1 MALAGRD
8 MRNAAS
14 LAAGLATIAVL
25 AAGVFVSVGCG
36 GSEPRKD
43 ASATAAPTAT
53 PPATEDPEPTPV
65 ATSAGANATSTPEP
79 TPAATPVATAAPC
92 RYRRPDEPPPTPA
105 ATAAPT
111 TAAATAAPTTAAAT
125 AAPTTAAATAAP
137 TTAAA
142 TAAPTPSPA
151 AERTPKPSA
160 AEGAERGPDSPEVS
174 ERPAQE
180 PKPTPSGVSTTTG
193 GSQGAAASA
202 RGQEYTWHDG
212 DHVQSVYLETTLVI
226 QPSTENTDDDIVARD
241 DGEASIVQAQPRH
254 DEADTDPVFRSQAGD
269 LMTLPGGVLLALDPE
284 WDQARVD
291 RFFSDN
297 RIDRS
302 LVQERDFATN
312 AFFVETDPGFP
323 SLNLANE
330 LAEQEGVLISSPNW
344 RTEVSLR

>member
-1 MALAGRD
+1 

-36 GSEPRKD
+36 GSEPLKD
-43 ASATAAPTAT
+43 ASAAAVPTAT

-79 TPAATPVATAAPC
+79 TPAATPTS
-92 RYRRPDEPPPTPA
+92 TPA

-111 TAAATAAPTTAAAT
+111 TPAATAAAT
-125 AAPTTAAATAAP
+125 PAPAP
-137 TTAAA
+137 
-142 TAAPTPSPA
+142 AP
-151 AERTPKPSA
+151 ERTPKPSA
-160 AEGAERGPDSPEVS
+160 AEGGERGPDSSEVS
-174 ERPAQE
+174 KRPAQE
-180 PKPTPSGVSTTTG
+180 PKATPSGISKTTG
-193 GSQGAAASA
+193 SSQGAPASP
-202 RGQEYTWHDG
+202 RGQEYTWRDG
-212 DHVQSVYLETTLVI
+212 DRVQRVYMDTALVE

-269 LMTLPGGVLLALDPE
+269 LMTLPGGVLLALDAE
-284 WDQARVD
+284 WDQARVN
-291 RFFSDN
+291 RFFSDHG
-297 RIDRS
+297 IDTSR
-302 LVQERDFATN
+302 VQERDFAIN
-312 AFFVETDPGFP
+312 AFFVETEPGFP

>member
-1 MALAGRD
+1 

-25 AAGVFVSVGCG
+25 AAGVLVSVGCG
-36 GSEPRKD
+36 GSEPLKD
-43 ASATAAPTAT
+43 ASAAAAPTAT

-65 ATSAGANATSTPEP
+65 ATSAGTNATSTPEP
-79 TPAATPVATAAPC
+79 TPAATPAATPPAATPAATAPAATAAPT
-92 RYRRPDEPPPTPA
+92 TPA

-111 TAAATAAPTTAAAT
+111 TP
-125 AAPTTAAATAAP
+125 
-137 TTAAA
+137 AA
-142 TAAPTPSPA
+142 TAAPTPAPA
-151 AERTPKPSA
+151 AERTSKPSA
-160 AEGAERGPDSPEVS
+160 AEGTERGPDSPEVS
-174 ERPAQE
+174 ERPVRE
-180 PKPTPSGVSTTTG
+180 PKATPSGVSTTAG

-212 DHVQSVYLETTLVI
+212 DRVQSVYLETTLVV

-254 DEADTDPVFRSQAGD
+254 DEADTEPVFRSQAGD

-297 RIDRS
+297 QIDRS
-302 LVQERDFATN
+302 LVQERDFAIN